1 VLSQHIR
8 IPLAKLAQQARGAL
22 DVGEQKRDGAAREPA
37 HGAHD
42 RGRPTPCQP
51 PTAVRSPMPATRPL
65 VVSRLPSGSPERS
78 RGTTSLSDSATHL
91 RAFDTA
97 AIHEAFCFVF
107 IELT

>member
-1 VLSQHIR
+1 
-8 IPLAKLAQQARGAL
+8 
-22 DVGEQKRDGAAREPA
+22 
-37 HGAHD
+37 
-42 RGRPTPCQP
+42 
-51 PTAVRSPMPATRPL
+51 MPATRPL